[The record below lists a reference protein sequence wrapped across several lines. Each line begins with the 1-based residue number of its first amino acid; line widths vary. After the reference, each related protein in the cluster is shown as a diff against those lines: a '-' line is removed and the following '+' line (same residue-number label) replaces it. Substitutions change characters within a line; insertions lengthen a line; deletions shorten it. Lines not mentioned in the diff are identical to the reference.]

1 MNEFSK
7 AVKFTLLREGFISDD
22 PQDTGKLT
30 IFGVSS
36 KWWPEEVKQLKKLID
51 EGKIA
56 EAKERA
62 TNFFYREYWIKAD
75 CHTMDLT
82 FAMVV
87 FDTAV
92 NSGVSKA
99 KEILKECRDD
109 WKLYL
114 LLRIVFNTHCKSE
127 KAHLRGWT
135 HRIAKLYEYLI
146 EKGNY
151 ENT

>member
-1 MNEFSK
+1 MNDFNK
-7 AVKFTLLREGFISDD
+7 AVRFTLLVEGFISDD

-30 IFGVSS
+30 IFGISS
-36 KWWPEEVKQLKKLID
+36 KWWPEEVKQLKILID
-51 EGKIA
+51 EGKIE

-62 TNFFYREYWIKAD
+62 INFFYREYWIKAD
-75 CHTMDLT
+75 CHTMDLP

-99 KEILKECRDD
+99 KEILKECKDD

-114 LLRIVFNTHCKSE
+114 LLRIVFNTYCKSE
-127 KAHLRGWT
+127 KTHLRGWT
-135 HRIAKLYEYLI
+135 HRIAKLYEFLI
-146 EKGNY
+146 EKV
-151 ENT
+151 EK

>member
-7 AVKFTLLREGFISDD
+7 AVKFTLLVEGFISND

-30 IFGVSS
+30 VFGISS

-51 EGKIA
+51 EGKIE

-62 TNFFYREYWIKAD
+62 INFFYGEYWIKAN
-75 CHTMDLT
+75 CHTMDLP

-92 NSGVSKA
+92 NCGVSKA
-99 KEILKECRDD
+99 KEILKECKGD

-114 LLRIVFNTHCKSE
+114 LLRIVFNTHCKTE
-127 KAHLRGWT
+127 KTHLRGWT
-135 HRIAKLYEYLI
+135 HRIAKLYEYL
-146 EKGNY
+146 EGLP
-151 ENT
+151 EEEV